1 MLGEKIGPPHGCRVD
16 LKAHG
21 LQIKVQGLQFMNT
34 PEFGQNH
41 AFSQFCF
48 RNFFPESRVLA
59 LDSWC
64 FGDEMARVYGFSG

>member
-59 LDSWC
+59 LDSCTFWGILAQ
-64 FGDEMARVYGFSG
+64 FWAILA